1 MRYPYNLTEVDIG
14 KKYTW
19 LVQGGIDKT
28 EDLAEKARIKLTNSI
43 SLILAIISLAF
54 GVIYYL
60 VAGRIEFII
69 ATNIEAVFFAFII
82 YLNHRGQPLW
92 AGIVLQGIVTGAV
105 IYFGVIFGKAV
116 EVYVLAVFLC
126 GGSLA
131 FMKASAARYIF
142 LGAGA
147 LVITAIEL
155 NKYYALIE
163 SFTFTEQEF
172 SFIKYSSVTVVI
184 ILTLFAIGYY
194 VNNNNKLLK
203 ELNEQKEHLKDE
215 VDIKTE
221 DLRKVVD
228 AKSIFIRELT
238 HELRTPLN
246 TILSIAQFK
255 VKPDYVEDRTDS
267 VNLYAACYNTLQIV
281 NNTLDRF
288 LLDNNKK
295 PAIARQWI
303 NINEFGKEML
313 QAFHYIAVSAEV
325 ELELYVAENMPRTV
339 YEIEPYIRQI
349 ISNLLGNAIK
359 YTTPGTTVKLRF
371 SLGPS
376 GDKWMV
382 EVIDNGPGIPPE
394 KQSVIFEEYARVG
407 QNAVEGTGVGLANSK
422 SYALLLEGN
431 IEVRSGVNAPGETI
445 EETVFTVILPVI
457 KFNDGSQPST
467 IKNYPVATVKF
478 NGLTALLVEDD
489 RMNRALQKRYLEDL
503 GFTLLEA
510 VDGEKGLA
518 LAKQYHPDIIVTD
531 VRMPVMNGQEL
542 LQHVRADAVI
552 KDTPIIFCTG
562 ESGLDLNLELD
573 PLSKCVPKP
582 FSFSVL
588 HRAIQDLLL
597 AELVSIK

>member
-1 MRYPYNLTEVDIG
+1 
-14 KKYTW
+14 
-19 LVQGGIDKT
+19 LVQGGVDKT
-28 EDLAEKARIKLTNSI
+28 EDLDEKARIKLTNNI
-43 SLILAIISLAF
+43 SLILGIISLAF
-54 GVIYYL
+54 GVIYYG
-60 VAGRIEFII
+60 VTGRIEFII

-92 AGIVLQGIVTGAV
+92 AGAVLQGIVTVAV
-105 IYFGVIFGKAV
+105 IYFGVVFGKAI

-131 FMKASAARYIF
+131 FMKDSAARYIF
-142 LGAGA
+142 LGVGA

-155 NKYYALIE
+155 NKYYALVP
-163 SFTFTEQEF
+163 SFTFTEQQF

-184 ILTLFAIGYY
+184 LLTLFAVWYY
-194 VNNNNKLLK
+194 VNENKKLLA
-203 ELNEQKEHLKDE
+203 ELNEQKDHLKDE
-215 VDIKTE
+215 VDNRTE
-221 DLRKVVD
+221 DLRQVVN

-255 VKPDYVEDRTDS
+255 IKPDYVENRTDN

-288 LLDNNKK
+288 MLDNNRK
-295 PAIARQWI
+295 PAYARQWI

-359 YTTPGTTVKLRF
+359 YTTQGTTVKLRF
-371 SLGPS
+371 SLSPA

-382 EVIDNGPGIPPE
+382 EVIDNGPGIPAE
-394 KQSVIFEEYARVG
+394 KQHVIFEEYARVG
-407 QNAVEGTGVGLANSK
+407 PNEVEGTGVGLANSR
-422 SYALLLEGN
+422 SYALLLGGD
-431 IEVRSGVNAPGETI
+431 IEVRSGVNAPGETT
-445 EETVFTVILPVI
+445 EETVFTVVLPVI

-503 GFTLLEA
+503 GFTIHEA

-518 LAKQYHPDIIVTD
+518 LAKEYHPDIIVTD
-531 VRMPVMNGQEL
+531 VRMPVMNGKEL

-562 ESGLDLNLELD
+562 ESGFDLNLETD

-588 HRAIQDLLL
+588 HRAIQELLL

>member
-1 MRYPYNLTEVDIG
+1 MDIG
-14 KKYTW
+14 KKYKW
-19 LVQGGIDKT
+19 LVQGGVDKT
-28 EDLAEKARIKLTNSI
+28 EDLAEIARIKLTNNV
-43 SLILAIISLAF
+43 SLFLAIISLAF

-92 AGIVLQGIVTGAV
+92 AGVVLQGIITAAV
-105 IYFGVIFGKAV
+105 IYFGVVFGKAI

-131 FMKASAARYIF
+131 FMKASVARYVF
-142 LGAGA
+142 LGVGA

-155 NKYYALIE
+155 NKYYVLIP
-163 SFTFTEQEF
+163 SFSFTEQEF

-203 ELNEQKEHLKDE
+203 ELNEQKAHLEDE

-221 DLRKVVD
+221 DLRQVVQ

-255 VKPDYVEDRTDS
+255 VQPDYVEDRTDS
-267 VNLYAACYNTLQIV
+267 VNLYAATYNTLQIV

-303 NINEFGKEML
+303 NISEFGKEML

-325 ELELYVAENMPRTV
+325 ELELYIAENMPRTV

-359 YTTPGTTVKLRF
+359 YTAQGTTVKLHF
-371 SLGPS
+371 SLAPA
-376 GDKWMV
+376 GDQWMV
-382 EVIDNGPGIPPE
+382 EVIDNGPGIPRE

-422 SYALLLEGN
+422 SYAALLGGD
-431 IEVRSGVNAPGETI
+431 ITVRSTVNAPGETTG
-445 EETVFTVILPVI
+445 ETVFTVLLPVI
-457 KFNDGSQPST
+457 KFNDGSQPAS
-467 IKNYPVATVKF
+467 IRNYPVATVKF
-478 NGLTALLVEDD
+478 NGLTALVVEDD
-489 RMNRALQKRYLEDL
+489 RMNRVLQKRYLEDL
-503 GFTLLEA
+503 GFTIIEA
-510 VDGEKGLA
+510 ADGAKGLA
-518 LAKQYHPDIIVTD
+518 LARQYHPDIIVTD
-531 VRMPVMNGQEL
+531 VRMPVMNGKEL
-542 LQHVRADAVI
+542 LEHVRADAML

-562 ESGLDLNLELD
+562 ESGYDLNLNID

-588 HRAIQDLLL
+588 HRAIQELLL
-597 AELVSIK
+597 SELVSIK

>member
-1 MRYPYNLTEVDIG
+1 MRDPYNLTQVDIG

-28 EDLAEKARIKLTNSI
+28 EDLAEKARIKLTNNI

-82 YLNHRGQPLW
+82 YLNHRGHPLW
-92 AGIVLQGIVTGAV
+92 AGVVLQGIVTGAV
-105 IYFGVIFGKAV
+105 IYFGVVFGKAI

-126 GGSLA
+126 GGTLA
-131 FMKASAARYIF
+131 FMKASPARYIF
-142 LGAGA
+142 LGVGA
-147 LVITAIEL
+147 MVITAIEL

-203 ELNEQKEHLKDE
+203 ELNEQKEHLEDE

-255 VKPDYVEDRTDS
+255 IKPDYVEDRTDS

-359 YTTPGTTVKLRF
+359 YTTPGTTVKLHF
-371 SLGPS
+371 SLAPA

-394 KQSVIFEEYARVG
+394 KQHVIFEEYARVG

-422 SYALLLEGN
+422 SYALLLGGD
-431 IEVRSGVNAPGETI
+431 IEVRSTVNAPGETSG
-445 EETVFTVILPVI
+445 ETAFTVSLPVI
-457 KFNDGSQPST
+457 KFNDGAQPST
-467 IKNYPVATVKF
+467 IKNYPIATVKF

-503 GFTLLEA
+503 GFAIHEA

-531 VRMPVMNGQEL
+531 VRMPIMNGKEL

-588 HRAIQDLLL
+588 HRAIQELLL
-597 AELVSIK
+597 AELVSVK